1 MQPQEMDT
9 MKLSVQ
15 LERPN
20 SPASDSDDICQED
33 RRIVV
38 PAKFITTAD
47 GFEKKEHSWFAMS
60 QIPTD
65 LSIQVQDITF
75 YVHKY
80 PLVSRCGYFGRIE
93 LLPQKSNLCCDL
105 KLDNLPGGPE
115 TFEIILKFCYGL
127 PVSLNVNN
135 VAALRCASEFLEM
148 TEALE
153 EGNLITKSEAFFT
166 FVVLSS
172 WRDSITVLKS
182 CETLSPWSE
191 NLQIVRR
198 CCDSIAWKISQETS
212 TIGEITN
219 GEKWWFDDMATLRIN
234 YFTRIITA
242 LKAKGMKPEIIGSC
256 IMQYGE
262 KCLPSTEPERG
273 GIGRSNYGKN
283 ELQWHI
289 TSGRRQEEDIG
300 PTREQRMIVESL
312 VSLLPP
318 QKEAVSC
325 KFLLKMLKMAI
336 FCSASPAL
344 VSELEKRAGLVLEG
358 ADVNDLLIPSCA
370 ASDQGKLLKSSSTE
384 EHTMHNVDAVQRILE
399 YFLLYE
405 QHQQSYEQHQQS
417 GPLAISKLLDNY
429 LAEIARDPQL
439 PVTKFLFLAQSLPE
453 NARTSDDGLYR
464 AIDTYLKTHP
474 SLSDHERRRLCKI
487 MNYGKLSQDAC
498 GHAAQNDRLPLRIT
512 IQVLFSEQ
520 VKIRAAIQ
528 GKSQTETVENSDQ
541 ETSWSSTNKEVKALK
556 IELEKVKTQ
565 MAELQRDYLELQQ
578 ENQKQNIRPRKSSG
592 WTLGWRKIRKSAL
605 YNLNADE
612 ETNETHNRPNQSRGK
627 LSRRQSLS

>member
-20 SPASDSDDICQED
+20 SPASDSDDICQEED

-75 YVHKY
+75 YVHKAHSEY
-80 PLVSRCGYFGRIE
+80 RDIAFPVTHG
-93 LLPQKSNLCCDL
+93 
-105 KLDNLPGGPE
+105 DNDQAKMIAAGGPE

-370 ASDQGKLLKSSSTE
+370 ASDQGKLLNSTE

-399 YFLLYE
+399 YFLL
-405 QHQQSYEQHQQS
+405 YEQHQQS

-541 ETSWSSTNKEVKALK
+541 ETSWSSTNKDVKALK

-612 ETNETHNRPNQSRGK
+612 ETNETHNRPNQSRRG
-627 LSRRQSLS
+627 SFRRRQSLS

>member
-1 MQPQEMDT
+1 
-9 MKLSVQ
+9 
-15 LERPN
+15 
-20 SPASDSDDICQED
+20 
-33 RRIVV
+33 
-38 PAKFITTAD
+38 
-47 GFEKKEHSWFAMS
+47 
-60 QIPTD
+60 
-65 LSIQVQDITF
+65 
-75 YVHKY
+75 
-80 PLVSRCGYFGRIE
+80 
-93 LLPQKSNLCCDL
+93 
-105 KLDNLPGGPE
+105 
-115 TFEIILKFCYGL
+115 
-127 PVSLNVNN
+127 
-135 VAALRCASEFLEM
+135 
-148 TEALE
+148 
-153 EGNLITKSEAFFT
+153 
-166 FVVLSS
+166 
-172 WRDSITVLKS
+172 
-182 CETLSPWSE
+182 
-191 NLQIVRR
+191 
-198 CCDSIAWKISQETS
+198 
-212 TIGEITN
+212 
-219 GEKWWFDDMATLRIN
+219 
-234 YFTRIITA
+234 
-242 LKAKGMKPEIIGSC
+242 MKPEIIGSC

-370 ASDQGKLLKSSSTE
+370 ASDQGKLLNSIDILGQFASDWSSSTE
-384 EHTMHNVDAVQRILE
+384 EQTMHNVDAVQRILE

-405 QHQQSYEQHQQS
+405 QQQQS

-498 GHAAQNDRLPLRIT
+498 AHAAQNDRLPLRIT

-605 YNLNADE
+605 YNLNTDGE
-612 ETNETHNRPNQSRGK
+612 ETNETHNRPNQSRRG
-627 LSRRQSLS
+627 SFRRRQSLS